1 MTKLVRRGETL
12 VSRTRQSKRRNNWAV
27 CKQPRGTLMNHWSV
41 TLPPFLG
48 EESQVFEKRLTVVS
62 HLVGCGC
69 RGVVVVIV
77 NAARYAVFGVL
88 GVIFFSPAITCF
100 GEVVGAVASVGAGAD
115 AGAGAGAGA
124 GARLVEH
131 KGFGATSPVVENA
144 RGRRTLTALF
154 PAGSPRHVSPGS
166 GGWCRLVARWLKGC
180 GIWVYMGGVGGE
192 EQTVGGWQLV
202 VGGGVGGCWGFCC
215 GLVFPLLVDDLVG
228 GGAPAIL
235 TSLYK
240 CPMSV
245 RDYTP
250 CYLMAFVVGG
260 GTMRVPMPML
270 PTIVA
275 GVEVHV
281 IARHR
286 VAGTG

>member
-100 GEVVGAVASVGAGAD
+100 GEVVGAVASVGAGAG
-115 AGAGAGAGA
+115 AGADAGAGA

-166 GGWCRLVARWLKGC
+166 GGRCRLVARWLKGC
-180 GIWVYMGGVGGE
+180 GIWVYMGGVLAGAGCS
-192 EQTVGGWQLV
+192 TVGWCFRFLWTTWLV
-202 VGGGVGGCWGFCC
+202 
-215 GLVFPLLVDDLVG
+215 
-228 GGAPAIL
+228 A
-235 TSLYK
+235 
-240 CPMSV
+240 V
-245 RDYTP
+245 RPPY
-250 CYLMAFVVGG
+250 
-260 GTMRVPMPML
+260 
-270 PTIVA
+270 
-275 GVEVHV
+275 
-281 IARHR
+281 
-286 VAGTG
+286 